1 MGCLIGQPDR
11 RCVDWRARAE
21 RAAFYVRGLE
31 ELAAVPSIGRA
42 ARIDGGLAPEAD
54 LTHAL
59 YEQYANQ
66 IFRYCLHQLGSREEA
81 EDAVQS
87 TFLNAFRGIKRGVV
101 PELESAWLFKIAQ
114 NVCLSRRRTTWRR
127 GRIESPTDFDVVEE
141 LAPAP
146 SRQSD
151 ELIGLQDVL
160 ERLPENQRRAI
171 LLREWQGLSYRE
183 IAAELELSQA
193 AVETLIFRA
202 RRALASG
209 LEQPS
214 TAKRRVVRGADLGN
228 VLAAVKSVLLGGG
241 AAAKVAATV
250 AVVSAGTVVA
260 AAPVQQH
267 RAHSHAAP
275 THAKTAVK
283 HAAARHAAAPATHR
297 DVSRVAPNEAAVPA
311 QGSHV
316 PARTRA
322 HASAVVARAHVRHS
336 SPADPRVCRQSR
348 RPGRCPAC
356 RRFRRRRT
364 DAGDAGLPARSPAGR
379 HRPHRGAADAAS
391 AGNGILGRREEG
403 HDRRRARRGP
413 ATRRRATP
421 ITRTSG
427 SPGGT
432 TTTTAAP
439 PVVRTAP
446 VGRPGRADGQD
457 DAAPGRGRD
466 SALSANGGA
475 IPTRGGAVARQ
486 RVNRILRIAGH
497 AVGRIR
503 RRSRPRPPSPHRRS
517 RHRPSRHRPLPHR
530 PSPRR
535 RRRRRRHRL
544 RSSRGPRRRRNPL
557 PSSRAPVCGCRAA
570 RRPPAGRGEPRAA
583 DARPAA
589 SGFENDEGPARAGP
603 SCLVGCERPRYA
615 ALASSSPSSSCRRI
629 SASLSS

>member
-1 MGCLIGQPDR
+1 MGCLIRQPDR

-42 ARIDGGLAPEAD
+42 ARIDGGLPPEAD

-127 GRIESPTDFDVVEE
+127 GRIESPTDFEVVEE

-214 TAKRRVVRGADLGN
+214 TAKRRVIRSADLGN
-228 VLAAVKSVLLGGG
+228 VLAAVKSVLLSGG

-275 THAKTAVK
+275 THAKHAVK
-283 HAAARHAAAPATHR
+283 HAAARHTAPPTTHR
-297 DVSRVAPNEAAVPA
+297 VVSRVAPHEAAVPVKR
-311 QGSHV
+311 SHV
-316 PARTRA
+316 PARRRA
-322 HASAVVARAHVRHS
+322 HASAVVARAHVRRF
-336 SPADPRVCRQSR
+336 SPAVPRVSGSPDDRAAA
-348 RPGRCPAC
+348 PPAADSG
-356 RRFRRRRT
+356 T
-364 DAGDAGLPARSPAGR
+364 ADPTPTAPASPPAAPQADTGHAEVQQTPPPPATPASDAPKKDTIAAGQKGPGDAKKSDSD
-379 HRPHRGAADAAS
+379 H
-391 AGNGILGRREEG
+391 
-403 HDRRRARRGP
+403 
-413 ATRRRATP
+413 
-421 ITRTSG
+421 RTSG
-427 SPGGT
+427 SPGAT
-432 TTTTAAP
+432 TTSP

-446 VGRPGRADGQD
+446 VGVTVKTTQPLAAAGIQLSPRTAAQYPPAPAQSSG
-457 DAAPGRGRD
+457 DAATGSTASPAVQSGGTQSGAPATPAVTAPGVTAPAVTAPAVTTPAVTAPAVTTPAV
-466 SALSANGGA
+466 SA
-475 IPTRGGAVARQ
+475 PTPATAPSKKPAPVVARPTATTQ
-486 RVNRILRIAGH
+486 PAPVVARPTTTTQPAPVVSSAG
-497 AVGRIR
+497 AKLSTGPTSAG
-503 RRSRPRPPSPHRRS
+503 RSRKVTGS
-517 RHRPSRHRPLPHR
+517 
-530 PSPRR
+530 
-535 RRRRRRHRL
+535 
-544 RSSRGPRRRRNPL
+544 
-557 PSSRAPVCGCRAA
+557 
-570 RRPPAGRGEPRAA
+570 
-583 DARPAA
+583 
-589 SGFENDEGPARAGP
+589 
-603 SCLVGCERPRYA
+603 
-615 ALASSSPSSSCRRI
+615 
-629 SASLSS
+629 